1 MCPRWHPFTR
11 TWHGSTIGGLFLL
24 WSFGANALITSE
36 LSLDARGVWYR
47 DSYGRSNFGL
57 LLELNVP
64 LDPKRPS
71 SVHGSLLQDERDTP
85 VDEVPLDPLE
95 RDSAE
100 TGSDTAPDS
109 TWGDAV
115 GREGSLAEPM
125 VFDSKFV
132 ADLTTAALVAQGC
145 DAAWSRLETLGSRNR
160 ASALLPE
167 VTLRAGREQD
177 TALRLTPTDADP
189 YRYTQSDASNVLLE
203 GRLAWR
209 LGRLLFS
216 SEDLGLERL
225 KLARSRERQRVVER
239 TLAVLF
245 QWMRAQSELV
255 TRRRSPR
262 RASRVARWEAL
273 QAAMR
278 LDAMTA
284 GWFTAHLPA
293 TSGPPSP
300 SRQQDTSAATPTDA
314 AAPNPPRPTAPV
326 PQQPEKEKS
335 AGSGRAH

>member
-1 MCPRWHPFTR
+1 VDT
-11 TWHGSTIGGLFLL
+11 
-24 WSFGANALITSE
+24 
-36 LSLDARGVWYR
+36 RGVWYR

-57 LLELNVP
+57 LLELNIP

-100 TGSDTAPDS
+100 TGGDNAPDS

-115 GREGSLAEPM
+115 GRDGSLAEPIDL
-125 VFDSKFV
+125 DSRFV

-216 SEDLGLERL
+216 SEDLGIERL

-262 RASRVARWEAL
+262 RAARAARWEAT

-284 GWFTAHLPA
+284 GWFTAHLPPLVA
-293 TSGPPSP
+293 STTQIHEPDMSTEPTRASN
-300 SRQQDTSAATPTDA
+300 SSAPH
-314 AAPNPPRPTAPV
+314 PKSEV
-326 PQQPEKEKS
+326 PQRPDKDKAS
-335 AGSGRAH
+335 NTRMKP